1 MRAPQDPDRHPSRE
15 ELMDEA
21 RRAAADPADR
31 AEMRAVREDMDAVAA
46 PWPDDINTAP
56 DRRYREGGAGDEG
69 TA

>member
-1 MRAPQDPDRHPSRE
+1 
-15 ELMDEA
+15 MDEA